1 VNKTTR
7 PRLTEDKA
15 WIQTFTGQPF
25 WPLDPRPEEIDILD
39 IAHALSM
46 QCRYSGHVH
55 TFYSVAEHSVHISR
69 AVDPRDA
76 LWGLLHDA
84 SEAYLVDIPRPLKP
98 HLPQYKAAEQQVMQC
113 IVQHFNLYP
122 VFEPAEVK
130 EMDTRILFNEREALL
145 SKSVREWG
153 LQGEPIP
160 NLTIRSWQ
168 PAIAEIAFLERFAEL
183 TGINPRREIVASPR
197 YEE

>member
-1 VNKTTR
+1 LSTVTSR
-7 PRLTEDKA
+7 PRLTEDNS
-15 WIQTFTGQPF
+15 WIQTFLGNPF
-25 WPLDPRPEEIDILD
+25 WPLDPRPEDVDILD

-69 AVDPRDA
+69 AVSPENA

-84 SEAYLVDIPRPLKP
+84 DEVYMMDMPKPLKP
-98 HLPQYKAAEQQVMQC
+98 RFPEYKQMAKNLMGC
-113 IVQHFNLYP
+113 ITQAFGMP
-122 VFEPAEVK
+122 EDEPAEVK

-145 SKSVREWG
+145 NKSVREWG
-153 LQGEPIP
+153 LTGDPIP
-160 NLTIRSWQ
+160 NLTIRCWQ

-183 TGINPRREIVASPR
+183 TGINPRREIIASPR

>member
-1 VNKTTR
+1 MAATR
-7 PRLTEDKA
+7 PRLTDDSS
-15 WIQTFTGQPF
+15 WIQTFLGNPF
-25 WPLDPRPEEIDILD
+25 WPLDPRPEDIDILD

-55 TFYSVAEHSVHISR
+55 SFYSVAEHSIHISR
-69 AVDPRDA
+69 AVSPENA

-84 SEAYLVDIPRPLKP
+84 DEAYMMDMPKPLKP
-98 HLPQYKAAEQQVMQC
+98 HFPEYKRLAKNLMGCITQAFGLPAE
-113 IVQHFNLYP
+113 
-122 VFEPAEVK
+122 EPAEVK

-153 LQGEPIP
+153 LTGEPIP
-160 NLTIRSWQ
+160 DLKIIGWYPGT
-168 PAIAEIAFLERFAEL
+168 AEALFMGRFTEL
-183 TGINPRREIVASPR
+183 TGISPRPSIVFSPR